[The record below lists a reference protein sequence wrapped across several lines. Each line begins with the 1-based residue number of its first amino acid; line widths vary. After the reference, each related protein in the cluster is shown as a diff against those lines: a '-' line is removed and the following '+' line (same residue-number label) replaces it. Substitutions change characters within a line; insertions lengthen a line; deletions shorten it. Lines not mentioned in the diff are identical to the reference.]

1 MSKRFGR
8 RALSE
13 PQRKKVEAGREL
25 LRKQTKRFFLSALVT
40 ALLIGLCLT
49 VTASAAPPVTVDLGS
64 GDTTGSELGV
74 LELLFVVILLALAPS
89 ILIMMTSF
97 TRIVIVLSFLRSALG
112 TQQSPPNQVLI
123 GLALFLTLFI
133 MSPVFSQINE
143 EAYQPFKT
151 GEITRDEAVTRAV
164 VPMKEFMLRQT
175 YSKDLHL
182 FLSIANDS
190 REGEMID
197 LADQDE
203 LLALG
208 LEVIVPS
215 FITSE
220 LKRAF
225 TIGFLLFIPFLII
238 DMVVSSTLMSMGMV
252 MLPPTMIALPFKIMM
267 FVMVDGWGLLLGSLV
282 RGFR

>member
-49 VTASAAPPVTVDLGS
+49 VTASAAPSVTVDLGS